1 MTQSASIRLASDII
15 GDHRELDRSRWDCSI
30 LDHHTADLKV
40 VNEYGR
46 VELRHYVLIPSINRL
61 ARLLAITY

>member
-15 GDHRELDRSRWDCSI
+15 GDHRELDYSLWDCSV
-30 LDHHTADLKV
+30 LDRHTSGLKV
-40 VNEYGR
+40 TNEYGR
-46 VELRHYVLIPSINRL
+46 IELRRFVLIPSINRL